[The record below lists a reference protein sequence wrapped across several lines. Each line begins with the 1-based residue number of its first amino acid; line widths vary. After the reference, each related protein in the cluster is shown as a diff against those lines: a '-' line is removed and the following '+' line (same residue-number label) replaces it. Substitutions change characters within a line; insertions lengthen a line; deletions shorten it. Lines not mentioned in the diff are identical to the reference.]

1 MVLRREIIELSKE
14 NEQDSLLSHML
25 VYHPAARKGVVF
37 MRVVVVKFPK
47 ALCGLMRKLF
57 HMD

>member
-1 MVLRREIIELSKE
+1 MSRKWQ
-14 NEQDSLLSHML
+14 EQDSLLSHML

-47 ALCGLMRKLF
+47 VLCGVMRRIF